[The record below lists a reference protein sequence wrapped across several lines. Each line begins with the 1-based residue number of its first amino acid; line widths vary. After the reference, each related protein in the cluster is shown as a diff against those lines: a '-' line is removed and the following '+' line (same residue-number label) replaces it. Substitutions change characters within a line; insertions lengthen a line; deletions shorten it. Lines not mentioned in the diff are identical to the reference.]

1 MTKQT
6 IYVCQLQTIYTC
18 QLYKEISDGTL
29 LLHVRH
35 VILSVLK
42 IPSILLPI
50 PTTEYVI
57 NLQLVRKVP

>member
-6 IYVCQLQTIYTC
+6 IYVCQLQTIYTCQLQTIYTC

-35 VILSVLK
+35 VILS
-42 IPSILLPI
+42 I
-50 PTTEYVI
+50 
-57 NLQLVRKVP
+57 